1 MLYTRRQ
8 TLAALVCDF
17 PADET
22 LVNGLKG
29 MQGYFTTHGSP
40 LDIPVLQ
47 VMNTAHSIIA
57 RMFNT
62 LDFPML
68 RCDAIAYEQMNGN
81 PQLTALTLIV
91 LAETLA
97 RTDGSKARA
106 CRAVLLEQRSD
117 DFFEGMSL
125 YEQFLD
131 AGDAHFAEED
141 FLIDLMDNINIL
153 RAENERL
160 KQELKQQKQTT
171 MPTQPQTVI
180 NMSGGT
186 YIAQQNIDI
195 HDNENCNIYACPQP
209 EAQNA
214 QPTEQ
219 GAEKAFFCRITE
231 EAIRTGKAQQVEN
244 ELGSA
249 AVSAPKLVKAIRTNE
264 ALGYMDTKNL
274 KSTELFNML
283 NEHFGLTFKYRQF
296 ADARNK

>member
-1 MLYTRRQ
+1 MDSLSDTLYYALQGFETQQAMQYNRCMGLPCRQIVRTGVEVAQVMLGDELIEEHRQ
-8 TLAALVCDF
+8 TYLNLIHRRLYDRRETVMAVIVMAALF
-17 PADET
+17 
-22 LVNGLKG
+22 
-29 MQGYFTTHGSP
+29 S
-40 LDIPVLQ
+40 
-47 VMNTAHSIIA
+47 
-57 RMFNT
+57 
-62 LDFPML
+62 
-68 RCDAIAYEQMNGN
+68 
-81 PQLTALTLIV
+81 LIRNDRQ
-91 LAETLA
+91 AS
-97 RTDGSKARA
+97 R
-106 CRAVLLEQRSD
+106 CRAALIEDWGDEIYDIYQSYSLAVDEQ
-117 DFFEGMSL
+117 
-125 YEQFLD
+125 
-131 AGDAHFAEED
+131 
-141 FLIDLMDNINIL
+141 IDCEI
-153 RAENERL
+153 A
-160 KQELKQQKQTT
+160 KQQSQTYT
-171 MPTQPQTVI
+171 ISVMKTDQPQTVI
-180 NMSGGT
+180 NVAGN

-209 EAQNA
+209 EAQNE